1 MPGARGRLAEAAGA
15 AAHAMR
21 AHPLRTG
28 VSIVGTTLGV
38 MFLIAT
44 VTVISGL
51 DRYVR
56 RDFIGKLYG
65 VNTVHLRIR
74 PPVPAATGEEA
85 ARRGSR
91 NPSIRFADAEWLAGQ
106 METPGTLAYSAGNRA
121 RVANARGDA
130 LDGVRVVA
138 ASPEYFRVQGLAAE
152 LGRPFT
158 AAEAEH
164 GMPVAV
170 VGHDVAARLL
180 PRRAPGVVLVAG
192 FAYRVVGVLERQGSL
207 FALSADRDVIVPARS
222 VLNGELG
229 PRDVAEVV
237 TFQVADPDRLPAAR
251 REMEALMRQRHRL
264 RPEEP
269 DDFDVGTADGAV
281 ALWGRISR
289 VLMVAG
295 PALIGI
301 ALLVASLVTANLMLV
316 SVSERT
322 HEIGLRKALGAR
334 RSDILLQFLVESG
347 AASGLGGAL
356 GLVLG
361 LVMAGAIAAFTPL
374 PVRVPAWSVA
384 VGIGVGTAVGVA
396 AGAYPAWRAS
406 RLSPVQAL
414 AHE

>member
-1 MPGARGRLAEAAGA
+1 VGGARGRLAEAAATAG
-15 AAHAMR
+15 HAMR

-28 VSIVGTTLGV
+28 VSVVGTTLGV

-44 VTVISGL
+44 VTVLSGL

-65 VNTVHLRIR
+65 VNTVRLRIR
-74 PPVPAATGEEA
+74 PPGGAPADERA
-85 ARRGSR
+85 ARLASR
-91 NPSIRFADAEWLAGQ
+91 SPSIRFADAEWLAGQ
-106 METPGTLAYSAGNRA
+106 MRTPGTLAYSAGNHA
-121 RVANARGDA
+121 RVANARGEA
-130 LDGVRVVA
+130 LDGVRIEA
-138 ASPEYFRVQGLAAE
+138 ASEGYFRVQGLGTE

-158 AAEAEH
+158 AAEAQH
-164 GMPVAV
+164 GLPVAV

-180 PRRAPGVVLVAG
+180 PRARPGTLLIQGVQ
-192 FAYRVVGVLERQGSL
+192 YRVIGVLQRQGSL
-207 FALSADRDVIVPARS
+207 FALSADRDVVIPARS

-229 PRDVAEVV
+229 PRDIAEVV
-237 TFQVADPDRLPAAR
+237 AFQVADPDRLPQAR
-251 REMEALMRQRHRL
+251 REMQALMRERHRL
-264 RPEEP
+264 RPDQP

-281 ALWGRISR
+281 ALWSRISG

-301 ALLVASLVTANLMLV
+301 ALVVASLVTANLMLV

-334 RSDILLQFLVESG
+334 RGDILLQFLVESG
-347 AASGLGGAL
+347 ATSALGGVI
-356 GLVLG
+356 GLALG
-361 LVMAGAIAAFTPL
+361 LVMAGAIALFTPL
-374 PVRVPAWSVA
+374 PVRVPAWSLA
-384 VGIGVGTAVGVA
+384 AGIGVGTLVGVA